1 MNSNQILI
9 IIGIIIITL
18 LISLQPK
25 QIKIDHQIEEQIEE
39 PQIHLIKQQR
49 QSIPN
54 EPVTFEVVGI
64 VYSKS
69 ETDDSIYE
77 LLGKRSQIQRNRYL
91 YKIRDRDTG
100 LLIPLNDGDP
110 LPELYTDDVITIL
123 GKSGEFIVNIHKK
136 TELYR
141 RDIF

>member
-9 IIGIIIITL
+9 IIGIIIIIL

-25 QIKIDHQIEEQIEE
+25 KNQAKQIEE
-39 PQIHLIKQQR
+39 PQIRLIKH
-49 QSIPN
+49 QSIPS

-64 VYSKS
+64 VYSKA
-69 ETDDSIYE
+69 EADESIYE

-91 YKIRDRDTG
+91 YKIRDRETG
-100 LLIPLNDGDP
+100 LLIPLNDGEP
-110 LPELYTDDVITIL
+110 VPELYTDDVITIL

-136 TELYR
+136 SELYR